1 MIESTGKIR
10 RNKIVTGEDGFALV
24 FALVMLV
31 VITLLGV
38 WALNTST
45 LEIMISGNRQVFE
58 ENFNVAE
65 GGAMAECGKL
75 GYAGTASF
83 PWYMVNDPSVL
94 NQRLAPGFGSGTYD
108 PGGDLTPANTPA
120 TIAAITPGNSSN
132 WPMENL
138 LHNYTAGDTQMDYS
152 YLVTYLNPDTPPKG
166 YDAAT
171 FSSYKFRING
181 HKNTDVEVGGMKV
194 GVKIAI

>member
-1 MIESTGKIR
+1 MA
-10 RNKIVTGEDGFALV
+10 TGEDGFALV
-24 FALVMLV
+24 FSLVMLV

-58 ENFNVAE
+58 ENFNMAE
-65 GGAMAECGKL
+65 GGAMSESGKL
-75 GYAGTASF
+75 GYAGTATF
-83 PWYMVNDPSVL
+83 PWYMVNDPSLL
-94 NQRLAPGFGSGTYD
+94 NQLLVPPVGVGPGKYD
-108 PGGDLTPANTPA
+108 FGGDLTSGSAAAYAALLTPTGA
-120 TIAAITPGNSSN
+120 GDPTN

-138 LHNYTAGDTQMDYS
+138 LHSIAPADNRMDYS

-166 YDAAT
+166 YDAAM